1 MNNWSKVICLF
12 SIIQHSYRI
21 WPLWACPPLLPWS
34 KLLPSI
40 FYPVC
45 VVATQLIILL
55 CIPTSQQSNICIRWT
70 HSFKTCQVLLLF
82 CSKPCNEILYQSKSW
97 IPILNNDLQCPLYNL
112 DPRCLWPWLQ
122 LLFFLPPFL
131 QLYSPLCTCL
141 NMLDP
146 LLSQALCIGCS
157 LCCNSLE
164 PCIHMVHFSLS
175 FETSLKGQ
183 KPSLVSLF
191 KL

>member
-55 CIPTSQQSNICIRWT
+55 CIPTSQLL
-70 HSFKTCQVLLLF
+70 HSSLSKSSVLNFWFIIPLLLF
-82 CSKPCNEILYQSKSW
+82 VILPYVFVSYV
-97 IPILNNDLQCPLYNL
+97 C
-112 DPRCLWPWLQ
+112 CLVVNVYKFYAYIHLW
-122 LLFFLPPFL
+122 PPFL
-131 QLYSPLCTCL
+131 FPRFIHVVVCNCNHSFAYSIPVY
-141 NMLDP
+141 NY
-146 LLSQALCIGCS
+146 
-157 LCCNSLE
+157 
-164 PCIHMVHFSLS
+164 
-175 FETSLKGQ
+175 TS
-183 KPSLVSLF
+183 VF
-191 KL
+191 